1 MDIQDIEKIADLLQ
15 SSTLTRVGITAEDW
29 SLEMERVPPTI
40 YAITES
46 VPLPQLSEPPT
57 VLHAAD
63 EPIAPSADLTFV
75 EAPVVGVFH
84 EPGKPALVGQLVQT
98 GDILGSIEAMTLRN
112 EIRSPVDGEITA
124 IQVEDGQPVE
134 YGQTL
139 FTIARF
145 GAE

>member
-1 MDIQDIEKIADLLQ
+1 MEIQEIEKIADLLQ
-15 SSTLTRVGITAEDW
+15 SSTLTRVGITGENW
-29 SLEMERVPPTI
+29 SLELERDPPAVF
-40 YAITES
+40 AITE
-46 VPLPQLSEPPT
+46 PATALQSEPPT
-57 VLHAAD
+57 VLHAPD
-63 EPIAPSADLTFV
+63 EPIASSPDLTFV

-98 GDILGSIEAMTLRN
+98 GEILGSIEAMTLRN

-145 GAE
+145 GVE